1 MGLGMQAR
9 RVGWRFGYEIHQHM
23 RGARRIPFRVRRAQ
37 PVGPLR
43 TGRRAVPTSFEVD
56 VDRCTS
62 FLGFS
67 FAPSGW
73 NPLVATLRE
82 YAVDPSL
89 AYEASSLARA
99 HELFQPVTLHALLF
113 DTSVSEPLE
122 PLGGIGPDR
131 RFYRYVWKV
140 SPALVATA
148 LAAEPRHSPNYSFGP
163 LEPARAVDEFD
174 RLIATYCSIR
184 DTGYRPDTYGHV
196 TGYFIGDDRDHRFVV
211 GSGNHRVAAL
221 AVLGIDRMPAR
232 LHSHPAAIHR
242 SQLPLW
248 MPEHGGPFR
257 APTAAALFE
266 LLFDDDGS
274 ARADRLQLR

>member
-9 RVGWRFGYEIHQHM
+9 QIAWRFGYEVHEQM
-23 RGARRIPFRVRRAQ
+23 RGARRIPVRVRRAQ

-43 TGRRAVPTSFEVD
+43 TSGRAVPTSFEVD

-67 FAPSGW
+67 FSRRGW

-82 YAVDPSL
+82 YEADPSL
-89 AYEASSLARA
+89 AYEASSLART
-99 HELFQPVTLHALLF
+99 HELFQPATLHEVFL
-113 DTSVSEPLE
+113 DTSVPAPFE
-122 PLGGIGPDR
+122 PLGDIGSDR
-131 RFYRYVWKV
+131 RFYRYIWQA
-140 SPALVATA
+140 SPALVAA
-148 LAAEPRHSPNYSFGP
+148 ARAAEPRYSPNYSFGP
-163 LEPARAVDEFD
+163 LEPAKAADEFD
-174 RLIATYCSIR
+174 RLIGTYISIR
-184 DTGYRPDTYGHV
+184 DKGYRPDTYGHV
-196 TGYFIGDDRDHRFVV
+196 TGYFVGDDRGHRFVV

-242 SQLPLW
+242 DQLPLW
-248 MPEHGGPFR
+248 MPEHGGPFP

-266 LLFDDDGS
+266 LLLDGDGS